1 MRASIS
7 ISVSPQASATTAP
20 AGSETAT
27 PSAAPESMTAACPL
41 EVRCRLLS
49 RCCSWPG
56 ALQAKQ
62 ML

>member
-27 PSAAPESMTAACPL
+27 PSAAPESMPL
-41 EVRCRLLS
+41 VRL
-49 RCCSWPG
+49 RCVAG
-56 ALQAKQ
+56 YYEQ